1 MWKMRQEV
9 AKRKDIAVEMIDHG
23 EAVRKACLMKR
34 VGTEVQKPGLISQ
47 LPKYTGI
54 QDFRRKEAPSTDLI
68 RFQYL
73 TRNGISRWV
82 PREAKAAAGSH

>member
-1 MWKMRQEV
+1 M
-9 AKRKDIAVEMIDHG
+9 AKREDTAVEMIEHG

-34 VGTEVQKPGLISQ
+34 VGTEVQKPGVISQ

>member
-1 MWKMRQEV
+1 MKQEV
-9 AKRKDIAVEMIDHG
+9 GKREDTAVEMIEHG
-23 EAVRKACLMKR
+23 ETVGKACLMKR
-34 VGTEVQKPGLISQ
+34 VGTEVQQPGVISQ